1 MCGDSA
7 GAAGFLPG
15 PDELEPELGPEELGL
30 GELGP
35 VGPRAGISYA
45 TAGLGGI
52 GEDRTLH
59 ASQRLGKVRLAR
71 TDPKID
77 AGLQRLM
84 QQEGRGSRVIMWL
97 LLAVAVCMVLGVVVG
112 AGVGA
117 GSVPPGVSG
126 MTYALALVISTL
138 SWYGSVLVLPLVMVV
153 SAVCAGAIV
162 KQVLARRGVALA
174 WGVAPGL
181 GLGALLTAIHGVWWL
196 AGFVGGLHGNV
207 ATIVAWVI
215 VLAPV
220 IAWQRTGRL
229 PTWIFAG
236 GMLAAGL
243 EGTSPKEVEAGRER
257 WRGGLVVL
265 LVIGMGMGFV
275 LPYAMVPPGV
285 LWPSEYGGYDALSY
299 HLPLAQE
306 WYTRGWLAPVAH
318 NVYSFLPSYVEGAFV
333 HMAAMAGSPQDARGG
348 AEAVEHVAVG
358 LLAGDGRLVLS
369 AQSLH
374 ALMLGFAAWSVAGLV
389 RVIAERAG
397 LTRDERARGAV
408 NVACVLAAILVVTTP
423 WMVVTGTLAYN
434 EAPLV
439 AMLAAALACALSGG
453 LSARARGVLCGVLTG
468 LACCI
473 KPSALVLG
481 APMVGIAML
490 VGCWDAVRGASDA
503 TLRAVVARRV
513 GICVGV
519 CLAAGA
525 VTLSPWLVRNAV
537 VAGNPVFPFAA
548 GVLGHGHWSEEQA
561 ARYAAAHRPDR
572 GVVAAMG
579 LLVLPDARV
588 GADARSV
595 QRYRG
600 VTNPQWMPLMPMG
613 AVGLIALV
621 VMPATRRT
629 GIVLGGGVMA
639 VALAWAAMTHAQSRF
654 LVVLV
659 PIAAA
664 SAAAAVA
671 VVLAKLAARGREER
685 ARTLGHVAIGGAV
698 VITAVVWMT
707 TGPAAQAARQSAL
720 ATTTYGGPTMMTAV
734 GVALELDAISRGQ
747 AVQGGN
753 GAAMDARIDEVF
765 ASASPTSYA
774 ALLPHVDLTRVL
786 LVGSATPLYA
796 GPMAYFT
803 AWDTW
808 PLLTQMEKDGD
819 RRGDP
824 REWTRGLREEGYR
837 YAIVDLAEVTRLSR
851 SGYLDPRLTPERV
864 GEWMRTARLVRG
876 WGDRGVFLVDLRRE
890 PGEPG
895 VRGIDGLQRVPSGG
909 GGE

>member
-1 MCGDSA
+1 M
-7 GAAGFLPG
+7 
-15 PDELEPELGPEELGL
+15 
-30 GELGP
+30 
-35 VGPRAGISYA
+35 R
-45 TAGLGGI
+45 
-52 GEDRTLH
+52 
-59 ASQRLGKVRLAR
+59 
-71 TDPKID
+71 
-77 AGLQRLM
+77 
-84 QQEGRGSRVIMWL
+84 QEGRGSRVITWL
-97 LLAVAVCMVLGVVVG
+97 LLAVPMCMVLGVVVA
-112 AGVGA
+112 AGDP
-117 GSVPPGVSG
+117 PPGVSG

-138 SWYGSVLVLPLVMVV
+138 SWYGSVLVLPLAMVV
-153 SAVCAGAIV
+153 SAVCAGVIV

-174 WGVAPGL
+174 WGVAPAL

-220 IAWQRTGRL
+220 IAWQRSGRL

-257 WRGGLVVL
+257 WRAGLVVL
-265 LVIGMGMGFV
+265 LVIGMGLGFV

-299 HLPLAQE
+299 RLPLAQE
-306 WYTRGWLAPVAH
+306 WYTRGWLAPVTH

-333 HMAAMAGSPQDARGG
+333 HMAAMAGSPQDARAG
-348 AEAVEHVAVG
+348 ADAVEHVAVG

-369 AQSLH
+369 AQALH

-397 LTRDERARGAV
+397 LARDERARGAV
-408 NVACVLAAILVVTTP
+408 NVACAIAAILVVTAP

-434 EAPLV
+434 EAALV
-439 AMLAAALACALSGG
+439 AMLAAALACALSGEMGGNESVPRG

-503 TLRAVVARRV
+503 ALGTTLGATLRAVVARRV
-513 GICVGV
+513 GVCVGV
-519 CLAAGA
+519 CLVAGA
-525 VTLSPWLVRNAV
+525 VTLSPWLVRNAI

-548 GVLGHGHWSEEQA
+548 GLLGHGHWSEEQA
-561 ARYAAAHRPDR
+561 ARYAAAHKPDR

-579 LLVLPDARV
+579 LLVAPDARV

-613 AVGLIALV
+613 AVGLIALI
-621 VMPATRRT
+621 VMPTTRRT
-629 GIVLGGGVMA
+629 GLVLGGGVMA

-664 SAAAAVA
+664 SAAAAIA
-671 VVLAKLAARGREER
+671 MVLAGMVAKLAARGHEAR
-685 ARTLGHVAIGGAV
+685 ARTLGHVAIGGVV

-734 GVALELDAISRGQ
+734 GVALELDEISRRQ
-747 AVQGGN
+747 AGQGGN
-753 GAAMDARIDEVF
+753 AAAMDGRIDEVF

-774 ALLPHVDLTRVL
+774 ALLPNVDLRRVL
-786 LVGSATPLYA
+786 LVGNATPLYA

-808 PLLTQMEKDGD
+808 PLLTQMEREAEARD
-819 RRGDP
+819 DP
-824 REWTRGLREEGYR
+824 REWTRGLREMGYR
-837 YAIVDLAEVTRLSR
+837 YAIVDLAEVTRLST
-851 SGYLDPRLTPERV
+851 SGYLDPKLTPERV
-864 GEWMRTARLVRG
+864 GEWMRTTRLVRG

-890 PGEPG
+890 PGE
-895 VRGIDGLQRVPSGG
+895 GLGLGGLELVPSGG

>member
-1 MCGDSA
+1 MWGVSA
-7 GAAGFLPG
+7 GAEGCLPR
-15 PDELEPELGPEELGL
+15 PAELGPELGP
-30 GELGP
+30 GESGR

-45 TAGLGGI
+45 TAGPGGI
-52 GEDRTLH
+52 GEDRDRP
-59 ASQRLGKVRLAR
+59 ASQRFGKGRLAR
-71 TDPKID
+71 TDPTND

-84 QQEGRGSRVIMWL
+84 RQEGRGSRVITWL
-97 LLAVAVCMVLGVVVG
+97 LLAVPMCMVLGVVVA
-112 AGVGA
+112 AGDP
-117 GSVPPGVSG
+117 PPGVSG
-126 MTYALALVISTL
+126 TTYALALVISTL
-138 SWYGSVLVLPLVMVV
+138 SWYGSVLVLPLVLVV
-153 SAVCAGAIV
+153 SAVCAGVIV
-162 KQVLARRGVALA
+162 KQVLARRGAALA
-174 WGVAPGL
+174 WGVAPAL

-196 AGFVGGLHGNV
+196 AGFVGGLHGYV

-257 WRGGLVVL
+257 WRAGLVVL
-265 LVIGMGMGFV
+265 LVIGMGLGFV

-306 WYTRGWLAPVAH
+306 WYTRGWLAPVTH

-333 HMAAMAGSPQDARGG
+333 HMAAMAGSPQDVRAG
-348 AEAVEHVAVG
+348 ADAVEHVAVG

-408 NVACVLAAILVVTTP
+408 NVACVIAAMLVVTAP

-434 EAPLV
+434 EAALV
-439 AMLAAALACALSGG
+439 AMLAAAMACALSGG

-468 LACCI
+468 LACCT

-503 TLRAVVARRV
+503 TLGATWRAVGARRV
-513 GICVGV
+513 GMCVGV
-519 CLAAGA
+519 CLVAGA
-525 VTLSPWLVRNAV
+525 VTLSPWLVRNAI

-561 ARYAAAHRPDR
+561 ARYAAAHKPDR

-613 AVGLIALV
+613 AVGLIALI
-621 VMPATRRT
+621 VMATTRRT
-629 GIVLGGGVMA
+629 GLVLGGGVMA
-639 VALAWAAMTHAQSRF
+639 IALAWAAMTHAQSRF

-664 SAAAAVA
+664 SAAAAIA
-671 VVLAKLAARGREER
+671 VVLAGVAGRGHEAR
-685 ARTLGHVAIGGAV
+685 ARVLSHVAIGGV
-698 VITAVVWMT
+698 VAITAVVWMT

-734 GVALELDAISRGQ
+734 GVARELDSISRAQ
-747 AVQGGN
+747 AGQGGN
-753 GAAMDARIDEVF
+753 DGAMSARIDEVF

-774 ALLPHVDLTRVL
+774 ALLPNVDLTRVL
-786 LVGSATPLYA
+786 LVGNATPLYA

-808 PLLTQMEKDGD
+808 PLLTQMEKEGEARDE
-819 RRGDP
+819 P
-824 REWTRGLREEGYR
+824 REWTRGLREEGYS
-837 YAIVDLAEVTRLSR
+837 YAIVDLAEVTRLSQ
-851 SGYLDPRLTPERV
+851 SGYLDPKLTPERV
-864 GEWMRTARLVRG
+864 GEWMRTTRLVRG

-895 VRGIDGLQRVPSGG
+895 VRGIDGLERVPSGG